1 MVFSDNIFYEGHQI
15 WNPNAKVIMLCK
27 QLQIVHHVI
36 MTGAP
41 IQNKLA
47 ELWSLFDFVFLGK
60 LGVLPVFE
68 AEVAVPI
75 SVAGY
80 ANASPLQTHRVTDG
94 RVKPSD
100 TSTTRRSSS
109 WSFGFLVL
117 ILTPVAAAI
126 FLYQLDSFDPASL
139 PTHEFS
145 QEPMPV
151 PKLNPRMLQG
161 SEMIGQGNLLGPEDI
176 AYDANSHL
184 IYTGCA
190 DGWVKRVTLNE
201 SAANSVVHNWAFT
214 GGRPLGVALGR
225 VGEVLVAD
233 AEKGLLE
240 ISGDG
245 VMKLL
250 TDEAEGLKFKQ
261 TNAVDVAVDGMIYF
275 TDASYKY
282 GLIEFIW
289 EILEVRPHGRLLS
302 FDPSTQETIVLL
314 RDLYLA
320 NGVVVSPDQTSVV
333 FCETLMKRYTKYY
346 IQGKRKGS
354 V

>member
-1 MVFSDNIFYEGHQI
+1 
-15 WNPNAKVIMLCK
+15 
-27 QLQIVHHVI
+27 
-36 MTGAP
+36 
-41 IQNKLA
+41 
-47 ELWSLFDFVFLGK
+47 
-60 LGVLPVFE
+60 
-68 AEVAVPI
+68 
-75 SVAGY
+75 
-80 ANASPLQTHRVTDG
+80 
-94 RVKPSD
+94 
-100 TSTTRRSSS
+100 
-109 WSFGFLVL
+109 
-117 ILTPVAAAI
+117 
-126 FLYQLDSFDPASL
+126 
-139 PTHEFS
+139 
-145 QEPMPV
+145 MPV
-151 PKLNPRMLQG
+151 PKLNPCMLQG

-225 VGEVLVAD
+225 AGKVLVAD

-289 EILEVRPHGRLLS
+289 EILEGRPHDRLLS
-302 FDPSTQETIVLL
+302 FDPSTEETIVLL

-333 FCETLMKRYTKYY
+333 LCETLM
-346 IQGKRKGS
+346 QEKGS
-354 V
+354 VEKFIDNLFGMPDNILYDEKGHYWIALATGTKGLWDLALKYPSIRKVVAILERYIGRPHFEKNGGILAVDLEGKLVAHYHDPELSMVSSGVKVGKYLYCGSFVKSYIIRLDLDQHAARTIT